1 MRQARLYKVEIA
13 CIVKCS
19 LSMREDKNLNNGYGF
34 IEFKSKEECA
44 KAIQY
49 CKREAFCGGRLTAT
63 MVKDAMKRDEEAEN
77 GATTDDS
84 KPIYLKEFTDE
95 ELHSKLQKLGEV
107 AKRNPVQAQRL
118 LQQNQSFLYA
128 LLEAEHKLGM
138 LTTAV
143 PGMDYLL
150 GTE

>member
-1 MRQARLYKVEIA
+1 MRQARLHKVEIA
-13 CIVKCS
+13 CMVKCS

-49 CKREAFCGGRLTAT
+49 CKREAFCGERLTAT

-84 KPIYLKEFTDE
+84 KPIYLKEFTDRRE
-95 ELHSKLQKLGEV
+95 TLCKHSVCYSRTRVSCMPCSKLSTNWEC
-107 AKRNPVQAQRL
+107 
-118 LQQNQSFLYA
+118 
-128 LLEAEHKLGM
+128 
-138 LTTAV
+138 
-143 PGMDYLL
+143 
-150 GTE
+150 